1 MVTNSNILGEDGD
14 NRSMV
19 MEVFA
24 VRLAVVKGGPREAVR
39 GSRIMVSDFCELW
52 EKGNKTYLSL
62 D

>member
-24 VRLAVVKGGPREAVR
+24 VLFAVVEGG
-39 GSRIMVSDFCELW
+39 
-52 EKGNKTYLSL
+52 NQ
-62 D
+62 

>member
-24 VRLAVVKGGPREAVR
+24 VRLAVVKGGDQWSPAAVV
-39 GSRIMVSDFCELW
+39 GLFVVVVVVV
-52 EKGNKTYLSL
+52 L